1 MENNSNLTLSINKM
15 PMRILSPIERCLEY
29 EQTDDFWPQFVHL
42 VTRIN
47 FHISQGTYREI
58 IHKGNRQ
65 GNTIVREMLAYLVP
79 KGFTIRDLL
88 FVLNELR
95 LEPHVKAIRDFANI
109 PPEPV
114 RIIDQPKDPGQL
126 KEGDTLQL
134 SIKARGF
141 PYPRYQWFRND
152 DAIEGANQAELI
164 IPNISTEQEGNY
176 SCRVHNSRRNVLLS
190 TLIPISVFAFK
201 ITQFSPS
208 QLLQEGDVLNLWC
221 NATNTCSQLIYNW
234 FKDGQLIATT
244 QDYRKKK
251 TSIHDSGIY
260 WCEVIS
266 NQGSISSEK
275 ITINVSADTL
285 EIVIQPKFTMVL
297 LNGVALFLCEAKGP
311 AEIHYQWYKDDIIL
325 PNENKAELKIHVA
338 SESFKG
344 MYYCVVSCLAAIRTS
359 DFAYLQ
365 ITKSVP
371 DISREVCQATDK
383 IALLIGNEDYRSE
396 RKLKATSKDVK
407 LLSGIFQKLGFKV
420 LSLLNLTLTEMK
432 MAVYRFVELLNNG
445 VYGVF
450 YYAGHGF
457 EVSGDPYSY
466 LLPVDAPTGADITVC
481 LSAQKIHQLM
491 LERNPSLCCL
501 ILDICRT
508 ICQESKYYSSP
519 LQMRPNTSSLY
530 MYSTSR
536 GQSAFEPLNGR
547 MGNFVYVLKD
557 YLYSD
562 DTVEAMFG
570 KVRHAIATNSKVLPK
585 QQNPELYSNLAN
597 VNISL
602 SDQINTTNH
611 TQEYNIRSHLWMQA
625 IRLPRTMHVD
635 IKEFGAKLKV
645 EFSSQFSNVMS
656 ITVTVVDSGS
666 VPDCYAWIANIPS
679 TLTADKA
686 SVLQVDKKKIR
697 IVVKDLQKL
706 QEPMTA
712 VIRFVYTDESGESKC
727 KVENLALDFPLVA
740 NLQLWRL
747 STDLL
752 QMDCIEKKVP

>member
-1 MENNSNLTLSINKM
+1 MK
-15 PMRILSPIERCLEY
+15 CFAQEY
-29 EQTDDFWPQFVHL
+29 NASHV
-42 VTRIN
+42 
-47 FHISQGTYREI
+47 IS
-58 IHKGNRQ
+58 
-65 GNTIVREMLAYLVP
+65 
-79 KGFTIRDLL
+79 
-88 FVLNELR
+88 
-95 LEPHVKAIRDFANI
+95 
-109 PPEPV
+109 
-114 RIIDQPKDPGQL
+114 DQ
-126 KEGDTLQL
+126 
-134 SIKARGF
+134 S
-141 PYPRYQWFRND
+141 
-152 DAIEGANQAELI
+152 
-164 IPNISTEQEGNY
+164 ISTEQEGNY

-221 NATNTCSQLIYNW
+221 NATNTCSQLTYNW

-244 QDYRKKK
+244 QDYRKEK

-297 LNGVALFLCEAKGP
+297 LNGFALFLCEAKGP
-311 AEIHYQWYKDDIIL
+311 AEIHYQWYKDDTIL
-325 PNENKAELKIHVA
+325 PNENKTELKIHVE

-344 MYYCVVSCLAAIRTS
+344 MYYCVVSCLTATRTS

-371 DISREVCQATDK
+371 ENISKEVCQATDK

-407 LLSGIFQKLGFKV
+407 LLSGIFERLGFKV

-432 MAVYRFVELLNNG
+432 MAVYHFVELLNNG

-466 LLPVDAPTGADITVC
+466 LLPVDAPTGADITAC
-481 LSAQKIHQLM
+481 LPAQKIHQLM
-491 LERNPSLCCL
+491 LEKNPALCCL

-508 ICQESKYYSSP
+508 ICEEAKYYSLP
-519 LQMRPNTSSLY
+519 LEIKPNTSSLY

-557 YLYSD
+557 YIYSD
-562 DTVEAMFG
+562 DTVETMFG
-570 KVRHAIATNSKVLPK
+570 KVRRAIAINSKILQEQGK
-585 QQNPELYSNLAN
+585 RCGNQNPELFSNLAN

-602 SDQINTTNH
+602 ADQINTTNH
-611 TQEYNIRSHLWMQA
+611 TQEYNIRSELWMQA
-625 IRLPRTMHVD
+625 NRLPRMTYVD
-635 IKEFGAKLKV
+635 IKEFGAKLKI
-645 EFSSQFSNVMS
+645 EFSAQFSNVMS
-656 ITVTVVDSGS
+656 ITVTIVDSGT

-686 SVLQVDKKKIR
+686 TVLQDDKKKIR

-706 QEPMTA
+706 QEEMLA
-712 VIRFVYTDESGESKC
+712 IIRFVYTDESGNSRC
-727 KVENLALDFPLVA
+727 RVEDLHLDFPLAA
-740 NLQLWRL
+740 NLELCKL
-747 STDLL
+747 STELL
-752 QMDCIEKKVP
+752 EMNCIQKKMS

>member
-1 MENNSNLTLSINKM
+1 MAS
-15 PMRILSPIERCLEY
+15 
-29 EQTDDFWPQFVHL
+29 
-42 VTRIN
+42 
-47 FHISQGTYREI
+47 
-58 IHKGNRQ
+58 
-65 GNTIVREMLAYLVP
+65 
-79 KGFTIRDLL
+79 
-88 FVLNELR
+88 
-95 LEPHVKAIRDFANI
+95 DFAG
-109 PPEPV
+109 V
-114 RIIDQPKDPGQL
+114 
-126 KEGDTLQL
+126 
-134 SIKARGF
+134 
-141 PYPRYQWFRND
+141 
-152 DAIEGANQAELI
+152 
-164 IPNISTEQEGNY
+164 
-176 SCRVHNSRRNVLLS
+176 
-190 TLIPISVFAFK
+190 AFK

-221 NATNTCSQLIYNW
+221 NATNTCSQLTYNW

-244 QDYRKKK
+244 QDYRKEK

-297 LNGVALFLCEAKGP
+297 LNGFALFLCEAKGP
-311 AEIHYQWYKDDIIL
+311 AEIHYQWYKDDTIL
-325 PNENKAELKIHVA
+325 PNENKTELKIHVE

-344 MYYCVVSCLAAIRTS
+344 MYYCVVSCLTATRTS

-371 DISREVCQATDK
+371 ENISKEVCQATDK

-407 LLSGIFQKLGFKV
+407 LLSGIFERLGFKV

-432 MAVYRFVELLNNG
+432 MAVYHFVELLNNG

-466 LLPVDAPTGADITVC
+466 LLPVDAPTGADITAC
-481 LSAQKIHQLM
+481 LPAQKIHQLM
-491 LERNPSLCCL
+491 LEKNPALCCL

-508 ICQESKYYSSP
+508 ICEEAKYYSLP
-519 LQMRPNTSSLY
+519 LEIKPNTSSLY

-557 YLYSD
+557 YIYSD
-562 DTVEAMFG
+562 DTVETMFG
-570 KVRHAIATNSKVLPK
+570 KVRRAIAINSKILQEQGK
-585 QQNPELYSNLAN
+585 RCGNQNPELFSNLAN

-602 SDQINTTNH
+602 ADQINTTNH
-611 TQEYNIRSHLWMQA
+611 TQEYNIRSELWMQA
-625 IRLPRTMHVD
+625 NRLPRMTYVD
-635 IKEFGAKLKV
+635 IKEFGAKLKI
-645 EFSSQFSNVMS
+645 EFSAQFSNVMS
-656 ITVTVVDSGS
+656 ITVTIVDSGT

-686 SVLQVDKKKIR
+686 TVLQDDKKKIR

-706 QEPMTA
+706 QEEMLA
-712 VIRFVYTDESGESKC
+712 IIRFVYTDESGNSRC
-727 KVENLALDFPLVA
+727 RVEDLHLDFPLAA
-740 NLQLWRL
+740 NLELCKL
-747 STDLL
+747 STELL
-752 QMDCIEKKVP
+752 EMNCIQKKMS